1 MYHEESHMT
10 DWTLGHAHC
19 LNMHHYELHAL
30 IDTVK
35 RQLVLFSHEESHRD
49 TAVEYLRLK
58 DKMELIGRS
67 EHLVGAMIFF
77 DADSTDVNPVK
88 KWHVEAAIGYSSMQS
103 DETLRIKNTRETL
116 LEAEKILRYYFAH
129 AKLSHGTI
137 ERVKVQITFK
147 Q

>member
-19 LNMHHYELHAL
+19 LNMHHYELHAI

-35 RQLVLFSHEESHRD
+35 RQLILFSHDGSHRD
-49 TAVEYLRLK
+49 TAIEYLRLK

-77 DADSTDVNPVK
+77 DADSATGASDKRWN
-88 KWHVEAAIGYSSMQS
+88 VEASIGYSSMQS
-103 DETLRIKNTRETL
+103 DEKLRIKNTRETL
-116 LEAEKILRYYFAH
+116 LEAEKILKYYFAH

-137 ERVKVQITFK
+137 EHVKVQITFR